1 MQHNVTVIQAEDT
14 NTVQYIEIKAEKL
27 ETIDIIR
34 EDTTHQHTITC
45 YMFTI
50 VTYSVC
56 YKVSTV

>member
-45 YMFTI
+45 
-50 VTYSVC
+50 
-56 YKVSTV
+56 